1 MKETKINI
9 INAATSLFNKKGFA
23 SVRLQ
28 HIADEANVSIG
39 NLAYHYA
46 TKNDILNKIYEDL
59 VKRQA
64 ESLNELNLVPLFENL
79 DRHWDHVFE
88 MQEEYAF
95 FYQDTLE
102 ILRFSESIKEKY
114 RKHIFW
120 EKDQFVKLI
129 QFNVSRGA
137 LDPLDSV
144 GEIQQKAEQLW
155 LIENSWLPR
164 ALISG
169 LEFSNSTIFK
179 SYMWQALLPHLS
191 LIGRQEFNQLI
202 KFKSIPL

>member
-137 LDPLDSV
+137 LDPL
-144 GEIQQKAEQLW
+144 
-155 LIENSWLPR
+155 
-164 ALISG
+164 
-169 LEFSNSTIFK
+169 
-179 SYMWQALLPHLS
+179 LS
-191 LIGRQEFNQLI
+191 LIHI
-202 KFKSIPL
+202 

>member
-1 MKETKINI
+1 VKETKINI
-9 INAATSLFNKKGFA
+9 INAATSLFNKRGFA
-23 SVRLQ
+23 NVRLQ
-28 HIADEANVSIG
+28 HIADEANISIG
-39 NLAYHYA
+39 NLAYHFP
-46 TKNDILNKIYEDL
+46 TKKDILNTIYKEL
-59 VKRQA
+59 MKRQE

-88 MQEEYAF
+88 MQKEYAF

-137 LDPLDSV
+137 LSPFDSAV
-144 GEIQQKAEQLW
+144 DIQQKAEQLW

-179 SYMWQALLPHLS
+179 SYMWQALLPNLS
-191 LIGRQEFNQLI
+191 PIGKQEFNQLI

>member
-1 MKETKINI
+1 VKETKINI
-9 INAATSLFNKKGFA
+9 INAATSLFNKRGFA
-23 SVRLQ
+23 NVRLQ
-28 HIADEANVSIG
+28 HIADEANISIG
-39 NLAYHYA
+39 NLAYHFP
-46 TKNDILNKIYEDL
+46 TKKDILNTIYKEL
-59 VKRQA
+59 MKRQE

-88 MQEEYAF
+88 MQKEYAF

-137 LDPLDSV
+137 LSPFDSAV
-144 GEIQQKAEQLW
+144 DIQQKAEQLW
-155 LIENSWLPR
+155 LIENSWLSR

-179 SYMWQALLPHLS
+179 SYMWQALLPNLS
-191 LIGRQEFNQLI
+191 PIGKQEFNQLI

>member
-9 INAATSLFNKKGFA
+9 INAATSLFNKRGFA
-23 SVRLQ
+23 NVRLQ
-28 HIADEANVSIG
+28 HIADEANISIG
-39 NLAYHYA
+39 NLAYHFP
-46 TKNDILNKIYEDL
+46 TKKDILNTIYKEL
-59 VKRQA
+59 MKRQE

-88 MQEEYAF
+88 MQKEYAF

-137 LDPLDSV
+137 LSPFDSAV
-144 GEIQQKAEQLW
+144 DIQQKAEQLW

-179 SYMWQALLPHLS
+179 SYMWQALLPNLS
-191 LIGRQEFNQLI
+191 PIGKQEFNQLI